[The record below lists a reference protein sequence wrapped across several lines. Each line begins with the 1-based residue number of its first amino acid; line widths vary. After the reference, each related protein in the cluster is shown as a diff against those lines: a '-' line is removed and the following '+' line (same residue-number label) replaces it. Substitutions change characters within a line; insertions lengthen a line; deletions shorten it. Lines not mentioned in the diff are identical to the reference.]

1 MLGGTAE
8 STSCPLHLGT
18 GECGRTAGDE
28 LKDPDAAS
36 IKADT
41 GRLERMV
48 VDAGFESGQNIGI
61 TDTHNFSICGD
72 CAFLIF
78 SFSFTAGLPALHG
91 SEPGQVRKE
100 AATAIFCKCRG
111 SGSPPFLCRLGGWT
125 STIFPTCTLQG
136 FIPSVTASA

>member
-41 GRLERMV
+41 GRLERMG
-48 VDAGFESGQNIGI
+48 VDVGFESGQNIAI
-61 TDTHNFSICGD
+61 TDTHNFSFVGIVL
-72 CAFLIF
+72 F
-78 SFSFTAGLPALHG
+78 
-91 SEPGQVRKE
+91 
-100 AATAIFCKCRG
+100 
-111 SGSPPFLCRLGGWT
+111 
-125 STIFPTCTLQG
+125 
-136 FIPSVTASA
+136 